1 MKKYIY
7 DNQEYDEIPY
17 WIWENTSPITEK
29 YFIAHGGII
38 TEIPEPEEVTP
49 IIYSKYKLK
58 LACEKRNL
66 WAEVKSYIEQNG
78 KWESFLLITDVSSD
92 NAEFLAILPTIKE
105 AFGAELVEAVL
116 AESIAE

>member
-7 DNQEYDEIPY
+7 ENQEFEEIPA
-17 WIWENTSPITEK
+17 WIWPNTSPITER
-29 YFIAHGGII
+29 FFLNHGGRIV
-38 TEIPEPEEVTP
+38 EIPEPEEVTP

-66 WAEVKSYIEQNG
+66 WAEVKSYIEQAG
-78 KWESFLLITDVSSD
+78 KWESFLLINDIASD
-92 NAEFLAILPTIKE
+92 NAEFTQVLPIIKE